1 MSFADRALGRERP
14 ASIRRNVALP
24 RRQRYF
30 ASPVDWR
37 DEVLYFL
44 LVDRFSDAREGSRP
58 LLDRAD
64 LASAR
69 RMPGGNAWRWDRWA
83 ESGASRWQ
91 GGTLRGA
98 ASKLPYLE
106 SLGVTTLWLSPVFK
120 QRGHADSYHG
130 YGVQDF
136 LDVDPRFNVFGW
148 NGVLA
153 TAGTPRP
160 VIEKL
165 HALFVTAMKDPEVR
179 KRMADFGFEPIGN
192 TPEEFGTFVKED
204 IARWAK
210 LVKETGAKVE

>member
-14 ASIRRNVALP
+14 ASIRRNVPLP

-91 GGTLRGA
+91 GGTLRGT

-136 LDVDPRFNVFGW
+136 LDVDPRLGDRGDLVDL
-148 NGVLA
+148 LA
-153 TAGTPRP
+153 AAPSPPPSPAPRP
-160 VIEKL
+160 R
-165 HALFVTAMKDPEVR
+165 AGSTRP
-179 KRMADFGFEPIGN
+179 
-192 TPEEFGTFVKED
+192 
-204 IARWAK
+204 AR
-210 LVKETGAKVE
+210 GAASTSPTTRPAATSSARGSASVGRP